1 MVWGTVAARAQ
12 PLLSCGACPSHRW
25 NFFSCENR
33 LLCRDE
39 QKKAKDVISP
49 PSGDCS
55 DRLGRCLLVVPVGA
69 RVGVPRT
76 QVPLACQWPGRQGV
90 WALCSHQRSGSR
102 GRHKQLPGGIALGSR
117 VCPGTA
123 TPEHT
128 CACLRGL
135 AREVV
140 ALLACQ
146 APISV
151 CECCCGQWRP
161 SAPLPLELACAP
173 SQPLTAPGLQGPGPL
188 AC

>member
-25 NFFSCENR
+25 NFFSRENR

-49 PSGDCS
+49 PRGDCS
-55 DRLGRCLLVVPVGA
+55 DHLGRCLLVVHVGV
-69 RVGVPRT
+69 RVGVPWT
-76 QVPLACQWPGRQGV
+76 QVPLAVSGQGDGG
-90 WALCSHQRSGSR
+90 LGSLLSPEIREQRGTQ
-102 GRHKQLPGGIALGSR
+102 QLPGGIALGSR

-128 CACLRGL
+128 RACLRGL
-135 AREVV
+135 TCEVV

-146 APISV
+146 APVSV

-161 SAPLPLELACAP
+161 SSPLPLELVCAP
-173 SQPLTAPGLQGPGPL
+173 SQPLPAPGLQGPGPL